1 LTAISVIIPAYNE
14 ASRLPRYL
22 DSILAYF
29 HGSGV
34 PFEVVVV
41 DDGSSDDTAA
51 VVEGYQRE
59 NAEVA
64 LVRLPQN
71 RGKGFAVKTGMLAAT
86 GKLRLFADADG
97 STPIAELERLSE
109 AIEAGADVA
118 VGSRALHNDACRVHC
133 TLHRK
138 IIGST
143 FNYIVRTLTV
153 QGIRDTQCGFKL
165 FTSEAAE
172 RIFPSQQIDGFGFDV
187 EILFIARKRE
197 FRIAEVPVNWSDVKG
212 TKVRLVRDSMRM
224 FADVVRIRLNHLRGS
239 YALALL
245 PSNCGENQERFTEG

>member
-1 LTAISVIIPAYNE
+1 LTALSVIIPAYNE
-14 ASRLPRYL
+14 AGRLPRYL
-22 DSILAYF
+22 DCILPYLRGRGAT
-29 HGSGV
+29 
-34 PFEVVVV
+34 FEVLVV
-41 DDGSSDDTAA
+41 DDGSSDATAA
-51 VVEGYQRE
+51 VVEGYMKE
-59 NAEVA
+59 YAEVT

-71 RGKGFAVKTGMLAAT
+71 RGKGFAVRTGMLAAT

-97 STPIAELERLSE
+97 ATPIAELERLSR
-109 AIEAGADVA
+109 AVEAGADVA
-118 VGSRALHNDACRVHC
+118 VGSRALHNDACTVHG

-153 QGIRDTQCGFKL
+153 KGIRDTQCGFKL

-187 EILFIARKRE
+187 EILFIGTKRE
-197 FRIAEVPVNWSDVKG
+197 FRIDEVPVNWTDVKG

-224 FADVVRIRLNHLRGS
+224 FADVIRIRLNYLRGS
-239 YALALL
+239 YGAALI
-245 PSNCGENQERFTEG
+245 PSGGGENGERFTEG